1 MKSLFG
7 YAKTTKALSKSGG
20 FCIYDDKFLQK
31 STDEFGNILLPI
43 NEFEP
48 LKSTLE
54 IPSPG
59 FPKDHILVKKARNLI
74 SEYDFFFKNMPP
86 SVWISG
92 TNGKTTTTSITGFL
106 LAQNNAE
113 VGGNIGTPLAELK
126 NSSLWILETSSFTL
140 HYTKFAYPKVYI
152 LLPIK
157 NDHISWHG
165 SFIEYEKAKLKP
177 LLMMEKNSVV
187 IIPKIYENIPTNA
200 YKITYKNEQD
210 LTNFLNINLDEI
222 LLKPPFLLDALLAL
236 CVSKVLFD
244 KVDINLLNTYKIEP
258 HKLEPIQDKKERI
271 WINDTKA
278 TNIDACVE
286 ALKRYKNEQ
295 ILLILGGDDK
305 GVDMRVLFDEM
316 MGLNLQI
323 SLFIIGKNT
332 QILYNLAKEFQIE
345 AKKCNTLETA
355 VLDIDKIHTKNKI
368 ALLSPAC
375 ASLDQFS
382 SYAQRGDDFK
392 AFVASL

>member
-7 YAKTTKALSKSGG
+7 YAKTTKAIAKNGG
-20 FCIYDDKFLQK
+20 FDIYDDKFK
-31 STDEFGNILLPI
+31 EISTDELGNNLLPI
-43 NEFEP
+43 SKFNP
-48 LKSTLE
+48 TKSTLE

-59 FPKDHILVKKARNLI
+59 FPKEHILVKKAKNLI
-74 SEYDFFFKNMPP
+74 SEYDFFFQDMPP

-92 TNGKTTTTSITGFL
+92 TNGKTTTTSMAGFL
-106 LAQNNAE
+106 LAQYRAK
-113 VGGNIGTPLAELK
+113 VGANIGTPLAELE
-126 NSSLWILETSSFTL
+126 NSPLWILETSSFTL
-140 HYTKFAYPKVYI
+140 HYTKFAYPKVYV

-157 NDHISWHG
+157 SDHISWHG
-165 SFIEYEKAKLKP
+165 SFEEYEKAKLKP
-177 LLMMEKNSVV
+177 LFMMEKGSVA

-200 YKITYKNEQD
+200 YKILYENEQD
-210 LTNFLNINLDEI
+210 LANFLDINLDQI
-222 LLKPPFLLDALLAL
+222 SFKPPFLLDGLLAL

-244 KVDINLLNTYKIEP
+244 KVDINLLNAYKIEP
-258 HKLEPIQDKKERI
+258 HKLEFMQDRYERI

-305 GVDMRVLFDEM
+305 GVDMRVLFDEIM
-316 MGLNLQI
+316 ALNLQI
-323 SLFIIGKNT
+323 SLFLIGKNT
-332 QILYNLAKEFQIE
+332 QILYNLAQEFQIS
-345 AKKCNTLETA
+345 AKKCDILKTA
-355 VLDIDKIHTKNKI
+355 VLEIDKIHTKNKI

-382 SYAQRGDDFK
+382 SYTQRGDDFK
-392 AFVASL
+392 AFVKNL